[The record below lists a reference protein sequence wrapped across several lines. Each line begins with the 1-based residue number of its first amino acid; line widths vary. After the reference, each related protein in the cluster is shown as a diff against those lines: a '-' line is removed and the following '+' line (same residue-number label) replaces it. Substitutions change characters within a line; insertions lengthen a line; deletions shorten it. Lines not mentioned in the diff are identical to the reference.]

1 MKEPEKY
8 SEKELLKSVAE
19 GNEIAFRKIIEQHH
33 QIIYTLGYRLSNSKE
48 LAEDLVQDVFLKLWI
63 HRSKLL
69 EIENLPGWIYQ
80 TAKNIL
86 LNTLTKLGRE
96 KKYKTENAVNEWL
109 NEYSLQNI
117 AEYRELD
124 NTLKEAV
131 KMLPLRQ
138 RQTYELIKEQHMS
151 RMAAAQTLNVSQ
163 ETIKSNL
170 ELAVRFIRARCLH
183 FLDEKGIW
191 AIIYILLRT

>member
-1 MKEPEKY
+1 MKESEQHN
-8 SEKELLKSVAE
+8 EKELLESVAE
-19 GNEIAFRKIIEQHH
+19 GSEIAFRKIIEQHH
-33 QIIYTLGYRLSNSKE
+33 QVIYTMGYRLSNSKE

-69 EIENLPGWIYQ
+69 EIENLSGWIYQ
-80 TAKNIL
+80 AAKNIL

-183 FLDEKGIW
+183 FLDEKGMW
-191 AIIYILLRT
+191 AIIYILLQV